1 MYAVGIL
8 ILPHT
13 FTRTQEFAE
22 DLVNVM
28 STVDK
33 AYVMDIHP
41 AREKQEDYP
50 EVTSDIILN
59 NLPNGEHITMGDANK
74 FENIE
79 NTVLVFMSP
88 NDLSVLE
95 KAVIEL
101 LENKPT
107 EI

>member
-1 MYAVGIL
+1 
-8 ILPHT
+8 
-13 FTRTQEFAE
+13 
-22 DLVNVM
+22 M

-33 AYVMDIHP
+33 AYIMDIHP

-50 EVTSDIILN
+50 EITSDIILN
-59 NLPNGEHITMGDANK
+59 NLPNGEHIALEDAHK

-79 NTVLVFMSP
+79 NTVVAFMSP

-95 KAVIEL
+95 KQVIEM
-101 LENKPT
+101 LENKQN